1 MGASWLEIDTL
12 IRELETLTLFPHSE
26 ALPAMTR
33 ARDIVAETAMVVS
46 MAGLSDDPRAESE
59 AQDLLARARVA
70 MLDAQV
76 AVNRATE
83 AMAVSRAGRARAQ
96 ALIAEA
102 RAIRARDRSRNAL
115 DVGRASKAPPVPARR
130 AERAPAS

>member
-59 AQDLLARARVA
+59 AQDLL
-70 MLDAQV
+70 
-76 AVNRATE
+76 E

-115 DVGRASKAPPVPARR
+115 AVGRASKAPPVPARR
-130 AERAPAS
+130 AERASAS